1 MPKDYFVEASVN
13 TERDIPFKLCLQSIE
28 KKQQLIAPAH
38 IHNDME
44 LLYAIKGDF
53 VAYLNG
59 ARHKFST
66 GDLIVINSR
75 EVHAIFSDNYDESS
89 YIMCRFELENLCL
102 AGHKSDMNK
111 YVLPFM
117 INLPFQPKIFKRADL
132 ERFDIHKYMTEAL
145 EEYENERFGYELAVK
160 ANILKVLVAVL
171 RIRGMWDS
179 ENSDLFS
186 NRINDITR
194 AFEYID
200 KNYASNITMEEIAD
214 KCSMSYSY
222 FSRMFKGIT
231 KLNFSQ
237 YLLSVR
243 LREAEYMLATTD
255 MPITEVAFGCGFSSS
270 SYFVSKFREQKG
282 ITPKQYR
289 NIMQKKYLFEK
300 S

>member
-1 MPKDYFVEASVN
+1 MSNEYFIEDSVN
-13 TERDIPFKLCLQSIE
+13 TERGIPFKLCLQHFE
-28 KKQQLIAPAH
+28 KKKQFTIMAH
-38 IHNDME
+38 MHNDIE
-44 LLYAIKGDF
+44 LLYVLKGDF

-59 ARHKFST
+59 ARHEFSN
-66 GDLIVINSR
+66 GDLLVINSC
-75 EVHAIFSDNYDESS
+75 EVHAIFSDNFDESE
-89 YIMCRFELENLCL
+89 YIMCRFELGNLRMS
-102 AGHKSDMNK
+102 GHKSDINK

-132 ERFDIHKYMTEAL
+132 EKYDVHKCIIEAL
-145 EEYENERFGYELAVK
+145 DEYNSERFGYELAVK

-171 RIRGMWDS
+171 RIRGLWDS

-186 NRINDITR
+186 NRINDITK

-200 KNYASNITMEEIAD
+200 KNFASNITMENVAD
-214 KCSMSYSY
+214 RCLMSYSY

-243 LREAEYMLATTD
+243 LREAEYILATTD

-289 NIMQKKYLFEK
+289 NMMQKK
-300 S
+300 

>member
-13 TERDIPFKLCLQSIE
+13 TERDIPFKLCLQSYE
-28 KKQQLIAPAH
+28 KKQCTASAH

-59 ARHKFST
+59 ARHEFST

-75 EVHAIFSDNYDESS
+75 EVHAIFSENHDESS
-89 YIMCRFELENLCL
+89 YIMCRFELENLRL

-117 INLPFQPKIFKRADL
+117 INLPFQPKIFKRTDL
-132 ERFDIHKYMTEAL
+132 ERYDVHKYMTEAL
-145 EEYENERFGYELAVK
+145 DEYKNERFGYELAVK
-160 ANILKVLVAVL
+160 ANILKVFVAVL
-171 RIRGMWDS
+171 RIRGLWDS
-179 ENSDLFS
+179 ENPDLVS
-186 NRINDITR
+186 NRINDITK

-214 KCSMSYSY
+214 KCLMSYSY

-231 KLNFSQ
+231 RLNFSQ

-270 SYFVSKFREQKG
+270 SYFVSKFREQMG

-289 NIMQKKYLFEK
+289 NMMQKH
-300 S
+300 